1 VNALQGKLVR
11 LRAPE
16 PEDLEYL
23 FKWENNT
30 EIWHLSNT
38 LTPFSRYTLKQY
50 IESSTADIY
59 EAKQVRFMIDLLAE
73 NNKTI
78 GTIDLFEF
86 DPYNSRVGIGILIAD
101 TAERGKGYAGDAL
114 ETVIH
119 YVFDILKLHQVF
131 CNIATDNQ
139 PSIALFKSKGFTAIG
154 EKKDWIKSFN
164 EWIGEYTLQLINSNK

>member
-1 VNALQGKLVR
+1 MNSLHGKAVR

-59 EAKQVRFMIDLLAE
+59 EAKQVRFMIDLLSE
-73 NNKTI
+73 NNRTI
-78 GTIDLFEF
+78 GTIDLFDF
-86 DPYNSRVGIGILIAD
+86 DPYNSRIGIGILIAETSD
-101 TAERGKGYAGDAL
+101 RRKGYAGDAL
-114 ETVIH
+114 EIVIR
-119 YVFDILKLHQVF
+119 YAFDILKLHQVF
-131 CNIATDNQ
+131 CNVTTDNN
-139 PSIALFKSKGFTAIG
+139 PSISLFQSKGFTIVG
-154 EKKDWIKSFN
+154 EKKDWTRNFN